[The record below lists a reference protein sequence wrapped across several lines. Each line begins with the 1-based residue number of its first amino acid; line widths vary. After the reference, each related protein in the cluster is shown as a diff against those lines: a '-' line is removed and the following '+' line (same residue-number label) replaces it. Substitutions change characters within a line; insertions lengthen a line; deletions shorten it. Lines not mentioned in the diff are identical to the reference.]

1 MAGAPVNRSS
11 GPVTGC
17 VWQKFRPLRLGARRS
32 GRGNSC
38 WQGLSQNQAG
48 HIRPPTFPDLRSD
61 PMQSA
66 QTGNDVRTERLIEW
80 LRDAHAME
88 AQAETMLNKQASRI
102 EHYPELKARIEQHIT
117 ETQNQAKLI
126 EGCLQ
131 RYDKSYSGL
140 KDLGGKMMAMGQAM
154 GGMMV
159 NDEIVKGAQMGY
171 VFENLEI
178 ASYKIL
184 IAAAE
189 AVGDMQTKE
198 VCERIL
204 VEEVAMADWLRDH
217 LAELTQAYLTAR
229 WNPTSKPSAET
240 ACLIAR
246 PPRPGLPHPLS
257 QGRCRTANGR
267 ACPSGAVHE
276 TTTARQDPDLR
287 RAALCYGFHRRLCVD
302 RKRRYRWRSRPNRA
316 AVQHRGV
323 LPARTRLAAI
333 RPAEGDPLPQLR
345 PRCVS
350 QVHGPG
356 AGRRGPSGACAALSR
371 VTPCARSDSFRRAAC
386 CGWRT
391 FRCAV
396 PEPDAPDWPRR
407 GIGRRRC
414 RERSVPHLAVHGRGA
429 R

>member
-1 MAGAPVNRSS
+1 MQAWSFTKSS
-11 GPVTGC
+11 GPDST
-17 VWQKFRPLRLGARRS
+17 PD
-32 GRGNSC
+32 
-38 WQGLSQNQAG
+38 
-48 HIRPPTFPDLRSD
+48 FPDLRSD
-61 PMQSA
+61 PTQSA

-126 EGCLQ
+126 ESCLQ

-217 LAELTQAYLTAR
+217 LAELTQAYLT
-229 WNPTSKPSAET
+229 
-240 ACLIAR
+240 
-246 PPRPGLPHPLS
+246 
-257 QGRCRTANGR
+257 
-267 ACPSGAVHE
+267 
-276 TTTARQDPDLR
+276 
-287 RAALCYGFHRRLCVD
+287 RAAEPNVEA
-302 RKRRYRWRSRPNRA
+302 KR
-316 AVQHRGV
+316 
-323 LPARTRLAAI
+323 
-333 RPAEGDPLPQLR
+333 
-345 PRCVS
+345 
-350 QVHGPG
+350 
-356 AGRRGPSGACAALSR
+356 
-371 VTPCARSDSFRRAAC
+371 
-386 CGWRT
+386 
-391 FRCAV
+391 
-396 PEPDAPDWPRR
+396 
-407 GIGRRRC
+407 
-414 RERSVPHLAVHGRGA
+414 
-429 R
+429 